1 MTFSELLAEALSHE
15 RTPQK
20 TRKGH
25 LSQAEIDRL
34 SKLLEPTD
42 GA

>member
-1 MTFSELLAEALSHE
+1 MTFSELLAEALS
-15 RTPQK
+15 RQDAPQK

>member
-1 MTFSELLAEALSHE
+1 MTFSELLAEALS
-15 RTPQK
+15 RQDTPQQ
-20 TRKGH
+20 TRKGQ

-34 SKLLEPTD
+34 TKLLEPTD

>member
-1 MTFSELLAEALSHE
+1 MTFSELLAEALS
-15 RTPQK
+15 RQDSPQK

-34 SKLLEPTD
+34 SKLLEPSD